1 MSKFLLKGLIIKE
14 PWIDLILTGEKVWEI
29 RGSNTKI
36 RGTIALIKSGSGS
49 VVGLC
54 DLKDVVGP
62 LSLSKFRRSKSFHAI
77 PSNQLKNG
85 LPYQNTYAWV
95 LDNTICLRKPVSYR
109 HPRGAVIWVNLPNT
123 VVKQIYNQN
132 TLKLQGKEN
141 EMTILKKDLQALNKD
156 IQALGKTID
165 KLIAAVE
172 KGETT
177 KVAKKTTAKP
187 IKAKTT
193 KRSPAQKAPAKKKT
207 TKLTATDQVLGII
220 NGSNNGVNT
229 ATLMKKTGFDQRKIW
244 SIINRASKA
253 GKIKR
258 AGKGIYIGA

>member
-1 MSKFLLKGLIIKE
+1 M
-14 PWIDLILTGEKVWEI
+14 
-29 RGSNTKI
+29 TKSE
-36 RGTIALIKSGSGS
+36 A
-49 VVGLC
+49 
-54 DLKDVVGP
+54 
-62 LSLSKFRRSKSFHAI
+62 
-77 PSNQLKNG
+77 
-85 LPYQNTYAWV
+85 
-95 LDNTICLRKPVSYR
+95 
-109 HPRGAVIWVNLPNT
+109 
-123 VVKQIYNQN
+123 
-132 TLKLQGKEN
+132 LKLEYRIKQLPANKKISKLKGKEN

-187 IKAKTT
+187 IKVKIT
-193 KRSPAQKAPAKKKT
+193 KRSPAKKASAKEKT
-207 TKLTATDQVLGII
+207 AKLTATDQVLEII
-220 NGSNNGVNT
+220 NGSKNGVNT
-229 ATLMKKTGFDQRKIW
+229 AALMKKTGFDQRKIW